1 MTAGPGGAGQG
12 GRVQGQQSSRLSE
25 RATHVTAVV
34 VTDEVEQVAAL
45 AGGGARP
52 PAWAL
57 AARTGQTQD
66 QAPSQPPS
74 TSDMSRIPAIR
85 RPPVAGTTVS
95 DPPSGAKSV
104 PALTAQFGNAGNCPC
119 QVQIAPPRPGGE
131 GSQSPAVV
139 QDRRNRVKAGLMIR
153 FGP

>member
-66 QAPSQPPS
+66 QASSRRAVDVTRKPPAPFAA
-74 TSDMSRIPAIR
+74 TLGQVAAAIR
-85 RPPVAGTTVS
+85 DIYQRDG
-95 DPPSGAKSV
+95 
-104 PALTAQFGNAGNCPC
+104 C
-119 QVQIAPPRPGGE
+119 
-131 GSQSPAVV
+131 
-139 QDRRNRVKAGLMIR
+139 
-153 FGP
+153 